1 MGSNGANTMSTTLT
15 LKNIPDDI
23 YERLKASAETHRRSL
38 NNEAIVCL
46 QTVLMP
52 AQASVDEHLQRA
64 RALRQR
70 LAGQHFA
77 AQETDALRR
86 EGRS

>member
-1 MGSNGANTMSTTLT
+1 MPTTLT
-15 LKNIPDDI
+15 LKNIPDDL
-23 YERLKASAETHRRSL
+23 YERLKATAEAHRRSL

-52 AQASVDEHLQRA
+52 AQTSADERLQRA

-70 LAGQHFA
+70 LAGQDFA
-77 AQETDALRR
+77 PADIAALRR
-86 EGRS
+86 EGRP